1 MIRIKDNKQHGIKP
15 NLANKHKKG
24 SKIVRIQNII
34 DNQIKSIDTA
44 IFKTER
50 AEKQSDKRRA
60 KRRK

>member
-24 SKIVRIQNII
+24 AKVVRIKNII

-44 IFKTER
+44 IFKTDR
-50 AEKQSDKRRA
+50 AEKQRDRRRA
-60 KRRK
+60 KRR

>member
-24 SKIVRIQNII
+24 SKIVRIHNII

-44 IFKTER
+44 IFKADR
-50 AEKQSDKRRA
+50 AEKQRDIRRA
-60 KRRK
+60 KRR

>member
-24 SKIVRIQNII
+24 AKIVRIQNII

-44 IFKTER
+44 IFKTDR
-50 AEKQSDKRRA
+50 AEKQRDRRRA
-60 KRRK
+60 KRR

>member
-15 NLANKHKKG
+15 NIANKHKKG
-24 SKIVRIQNII
+24 AKIVRVQNII

-44 IFKTER
+44 IFKADR
-50 AEKQSDKRRA
+50 AEKQRDRRRA